1 MKIGEQKRKWYDEQ
15 MRYLI
20 KDKRMSK
27 TEIASALQILPQ
39 TLNNIESGVRGLS
52 DKFID
57 QFAETFDLS
66 PIELFQVAKPQDEV
80 SLVQIISSQQ
90 KTIERLTATIE
101 RLAEGKGA
109 GEGIA
114 HTA

>member
-1 MKIGEQKRKWYDEQ
+1 MKIEEQKRKWYNEQ
-15 MRYLI
+15 MRILTR
-20 KDKRMSK
+20 DKRMTK
-27 TEIASALQILPQ
+27 TDIAKALDILPQ

-57 QFAETFDLS
+57 QFAETFNLS
-66 PIELFQVAKPQDEV
+66 PLELFQDTKQDEV

-101 RLAEGKGA
+101 RLVEGKGA
-109 GEGIA
+109 DTNAARIA
-114 HTA
+114 